1 MDNKRTH
8 HQAPQP
14 EVKIY
19 DPDDGP
25 DGTPKLIFDLS
36 HRTTL
41 QSYTFSTAVN
51 DAKGEFS
58 LTFYPDDDK
67 AVYEDE
73 KGVDG
78 REAIF
83 DRIQMMDIVEI
94 YETKNNF
101 IEIPHS
107 EMGITSRN
115 ITVRKLTPSFT
126 GVIRSKKYV
135 VQMTDG
141 GPRRSILVSGHSI
154 AGLVQEF
161 RMSLDMQTMELTKQT
176 ANNAQLSIELTEA
189 LIWKNEKEEAIPIPV
204 KVIVEK
210 IWEKFLEISNQFD
223 KLTNCKV
230 SDYITKW
237 MGEGIFDFDDSEFYY
252 PIANVFF
259 GQKSESFYNIIEGI
273 VPQPVYEIFPYVKNG
288 VTKIKIRI
296 APFDIKDVWNG
307 NEMEKAK
314 KQIDPVMVKSFDIQQ
329 SDNEVYTVYFAY
341 IHGSPID
348 MDKAI
353 ILSSQNVKGIQ
364 GVAVDEGKFGKY
376 GYRPLFISLR
386 GYGKSQK
393 DDVTTAENRLKLSN
407 RLKEWFCNLDE
418 MYTGKITMSTN
429 ITGKKEYALGKESV
443 EMPQPGEKISFLGGE
458 FYVTAAQHS
467 WNYGGNP
474 ETTLSISRG
483 GDYSEEEEREETD
496 TLKKERQPVTHTVV
510 SLDTLRDIMIANG
523 GNGTEWR
530 RIVELNHKLQE
541 RERIGDVVQ
550 IDGSPKIYP
559 GDSLV
564 IPWLGPDEYET
575 VTKKVKKV
583 KFNELK
589 NITKRYQ
596 EFKGVVEEWTL

>member
-1 MDNKRTH
+1 VDNKQTR
-8 HQAPQP
+8 HQAPRP
-14 EVKIY
+14 EVRIY
-19 DPDDGP
+19 DPEVDDK
-25 DGTPKLIFDLS
+25 PKLIFDLS

-58 LTFYPDDDK
+58 LTFYPDDPNIFST
-67 AVYEDE
+67 DE
-73 KGVDG
+73 SNSWGQDT
-78 REAIF
+78 F
-83 DRIQMMDIVEI
+83 DRIQVMDIVQV
-94 YETKNNF
+94 YE
-101 IEIPHS
+101 S
-107 EMGITSRN
+107 EYSRN
-115 ITVRKLTPSFT
+115 NDKSEFT

-189 LIWKNEKEEAIPIPV
+189 LIWKNEKGEAIPIHV

-230 SDYITKW
+230 SEYITKW
-237 MGEGIFDFDDSEFYY
+237 MGKDFFDFDDSEFYY

-273 VPQPVYEIFPYVKNG
+273 VPQPVYEIFPYVKDG
-288 VTKIKIRI
+288 ITKIKIRI

-307 NEMEKAK
+307 NEMERAK
-314 KQIDPVMVKSFDIQQ
+314 KQIDPFMVKSFDIQQ
-329 SDNEVYTVYFAY
+329 SDNGVYTVYFAY

-364 GVAVDEGKFGKY
+364 GVAVDEEKFGKY
-376 GYRPLFISLR
+376 GYRPLFILLR

-393 DDVTTAENRLKLSN
+393 DDVTTAENRLKLSE
-407 RLKEWFCNLDE
+407 RLKEWFCNLDK
-418 MYTGKITMSTN
+418 MYSGKITMSTN
-429 ITGKKEYALGKESV
+429 ISGKKEYVLGKESA
-443 EMPQPGEKISFLGGE
+443 EMSQPGEKISFLGGE

-467 WNYGGNP
+467 WNYGSSP

-483 GDYSEEEEREETD
+483 GIYKSGEF
-496 TLKKERQPVTHTVV
+496 
-510 SLDTLRDIMIANG
+510 
-523 GNGTEWR
+523 
-530 RIVELNHKLQE
+530 VEMTN
-541 RERIGDVVQ
+541 
-550 IDGSPKIYP
+550 
-559 GDSLV
+559 
-564 IPWLGPDEYET
+564 T
-575 VTKKVKKV
+575 A
-583 KFNELK
+583 
-589 NITKRYQ
+589 KRYQ
-596 EFKGVVEEWTL
+596 EFKDAVEEWTL